1 MKIVKFAAISGLC
14 LIFWIE
20 FQANIAC
27 NRMYIRVCSAQEF
40 LPPYNWIHEWQT
52 LITGVFAIA
61 AAFYGAKFVYRQ
73 TEQDRTFEDQRRDG
87 KLFATRAM
95 LPFILS
101 EYADYCD
108 GCAEELDRLRSH
120 CKPGTS
126 LDTAAGPVCFPSVPS
141 SATERLI
148 AFIEAAHG
156 EPRERAASLLRC
168 IQVQASRLSSIRA
181 SISGSRR
188 IHLII
193 VKHNLNSYLVDT
205 AVIYAIS
212 VSIFEYA
219 RGAADNVAPPP
230 SVDKISTC
238 LNLLGFDSS
247 THPDVYEIVT
257 QVVRHRN
264 SLRW

>member
-14 LIFWIE
+14 LISWIE
-20 FQANIAC
+20 CQANISC
-27 NRMYIRVCSAQEF
+27 NRMSNRVCSALEL
-40 LPPYNWIHEWQT
+40 LPPYNWVHEWQT

-61 AAFYGAKFVYRQ
+61 AAVYGAKFVYRQ
-73 TEQDRTFEDQRRDG
+73 TEQDRTFEAQRRDG

-101 EYADYCD
+101 EYGDYCD
-108 GCAEELDRLRSH
+108 GCADELDRLQGH

-126 LDTAAGPVCFPSVPS
+126 LGTAAGSVCFPSVPS

-168 IQVQASRLSSIRA
+168 LQVQASRLSSIRA
-181 SISGSRR
+181 SISDSGRR
-188 IHLII
+188 RSVI
-193 VKHNLNSYLVDT
+193 VKHNLDSYLVDT

-212 VSIFEYA
+212 SSMFEYA

-230 SVDKISTC
+230 SGDEISTC

-247 THPDVYEIVT
+247 AHPDVYEIVT
-257 QVVRHRN
+257 RVIRHRN